1 MSWLAR
7 SLATSLNIP
16 DDSGADDDPDA
27 ATTPSPSGRIPRPP
41 PPPPHPLHSAAAD
54 GVKEDLTELSKTLTR
69 QFWGVA
75 NFLAP
80 PPGETSPSPS
90 PQSAGD
96 QSGDAETPP
105 EIAGIRN
112 DFAEIGGKFKS
123 GISRISSHKAV
134 SGFSRLAS
142 NFFAAEDEEEERR
155 RGARCEVGEE
165 GVRHEVEGDESWQ
178 EWEEKLRLEADDG
191 EARHDAVDGHELEV
205 ERLREEEG
213 RKVEEQRVG
222 REEYG
227 EMEVRAR
234 HEEHGEF
241 ERIAMHEEDVE
252 FERIA
257 MHEEDV
263 EFERLAMHEEDVEL
277 EERIRHEEEEEEEEV
292 VVEDWDVIG
301 ITEEVLAFAQNIARH
316 PETWLDFPLL
326 PDDEESDG
334 PFSYFDMSDAQQEHA
349 LAIEHLSPRL
359 AALRIELCPIHMSEE
374 CFWKIYFVL
383 LHPRLNKRDAELLS
397 TPQIVEARAM
407 LMQSLQYQS
416 KLETEQLYHHKDDR
430 GVQSGEVTLKDSR
443 EAFLSV
449 RHETAS
455 VVPIPEFETEKH
467 PIQVTEVAVVDK
479 SVIQEQLSKDHTEK
493 SNVLQDTFDDDV
505 DDWFDEEANLAGHTT
520 IHIGD
525 EEDVSFS
532 DLEDDDMK

>member
-7 SLATSLNIP
+7 SLATPLNIP
-16 DDSGADDDPDA
+16 DDSDADDDPDA
-27 ATTPSPSGRIPRPP
+27 AATNPSQSARIPPPP
-41 PPPPHPLHSAAAD
+41 PPPPHSLHSSAAE

-90 PQSAGD
+90 PSPSPQSAGD
-96 QSGDAETPP
+96 QSGTAGTPP
-105 EIAGIRN
+105 EIAGIRS
-112 DFAEIGGKFKS
+112 DIAEIGGRFRS

-142 NFFAAEDEEEERR
+142 NFFAPEDDEENEWEEEQK
-155 RGARCEVGEE
+155 RGIRYEMGKE
-165 GVRHEVEGDESWQ
+165 GVRHEVGGDEVWH
-178 EWEEKLRLEADDG
+178 EWEERVRLEVDDG
-191 EARHDAVDGHELEV
+191 EVRHELVDGHELEV
-205 ERLREEEG
+205 ERVRHEEDGEL
-213 RKVEEQRVG
+213 EEQR
-222 REEYG
+222 
-227 EMEVRAR
+227 AS
-234 HEEHGEF
+234 
-241 ERIAMHEEDVE
+241 HEEDG
-252 FERIA
+252 
-257 MHEEDV
+257 
-263 EFERLAMHEEDVEL
+263 EL
-277 EERIRHEEEEEEEEV
+277 EERIRHDEEEV
-292 VVEDWDVIG
+292 EDRDVIG

-349 LAIEHLSPRL
+349 LSIEHLSPRL
-359 AALRIELCPIHMSEE
+359 AALRIELCPIHISEE

-383 LHPRLNKRDAELLS
+383 LHPRLNKHDAELLS

-407 LMQSLQYQS
+407 LMQRLQYQL
-416 KLETEQLYHHKDDR
+416 KLETEQLCHHKDAR
-430 GVQSGEVTLKDSR
+430 GVQSEEDTLKDSTQ
-443 EAFLSV
+443 AFPSMQQQAA
-449 RHETAS
+449 T
-455 VVPIPEFETEKH
+455 VVPIPEFEIEKH

-479 SVIQEQLSKDHTEK
+479 SVIKEQLPKDHTEA
-493 SNVLQDTFDDDV
+493 SNVLKETFDDDIDV
-505 DDWFDEEANLAGHTT
+505 WFDEEADLAGHPT

-532 DLEDDDMK
+532 DLEEDDVK

>member
-27 ATTPSPSGRIPRPP
+27 ACTAGAAPSAPARVPP
-41 PPPPHPLHSAAAD
+41 PPPMPPHPLHSAAAE

-80 PPGETSPSPS
+80 PPGEGSPEASPSP
-90 PQSAGD
+90 PSAGD
-96 QSGDAETPP
+96 QSGAAETPP
-105 EIAGIRN
+105 EVVGIRN
-112 DFAEIGGKFKS
+112 DFAEIGGRFRS

-134 SGFSRLAS
+134 SGFSKMAS
-142 NFFAAEDEEEERR
+142 NFFAPEDEEWEEEERR
-155 RGARCEVGEE
+155 REIGNHIGEE
-165 GVRHEVEGDESWQ
+165 GARHEVESDGGWH
-178 EWEEKLRLEADDG
+178 EWEESAKFEVDDG
-191 EARHDAVDGHELEV
+191 EVGHDSVDDHELQV
-205 ERLREEEG
+205 ERVTHEEE
-213 RKVEEQRVG
+213 VDLVEQR
-222 REEYG
+222 
-227 EMEVRAR
+227 AR
-234 HEEHGEF
+234 L
-241 ERIAMHEEDVE
+241 IHEEDTDLLEPRAV
-252 FERIA
+252 FEVNG
-257 MHEEDV
+257 ELLD
-263 EFERLAMHEEDVEL
+263 ERLS
-277 EERIRHEEEEEEEEV
+277 HEEEEVE
-292 VVEDWDVIG
+292 EDWDVIG
-301 ITEEVLAFAQNIARH
+301 ITEEVLAFATNIARH

-349 LAIEHLSPRL
+349 LAIEHLAPRL

-383 LHPRLNKRDAELLS
+383 LHPRLNKHDAELLS

-407 LMQSLQYQS
+407 LMQQLQYQS
-416 KLETEQLYHHKDDR
+416 KLETEQLCHP
-430 GVQSGEVTLKDSR
+430 KDSLGVHLRDDTSKYSTDLFLSTRR
-443 EAFLSV
+443 EA
-449 RHETAS
+449 AS

-467 PIQVTEVAVVDK
+467 PIHVTEVAVVDK
-479 SVIQEQLSKDHTEK
+479 SVIKEQLPEDHTK
-493 SNVLQDTFDDDV
+493 TSSFLQEAFDDDV

-532 DLEDDDMK
+532 DLEEDVK

>member
-27 ATTPSPSGRIPRPP
+27 DAGSTPTPAPSPCTRIPP
-41 PPPPHPLHSAAAD
+41 PPPVPTHTLHSGAAE

-90 PQSAGD
+90 PSPSPQSAGG
-96 QSGDAETPP
+96 QSGDAATPP
-105 EIAGIRN
+105 EIVGIRN
-112 DFAEIGGKFKS
+112 DFAEIGGKFRS

-134 SGFSRLAS
+134 SGFSKMAS
-142 NFFAAEDEEEERR
+142 NFFAPEDDEENEPRRQIRYHMGEEALRHEEVEDEEEW
-155 RGARCEVGEE
+155 
-165 GVRHEVEGDESWQ
+165 HQ
-178 EWEEKLRLEADDG
+178 WEEERASLRVEDG
-191 EARHDAVDGHELEV
+191 EARHELDMERIRDGEDDEL
-205 ERLREEEG
+205 G
-213 RKVEEQRVG
+213 EQRVRHKDG
-222 REEYG
+222 GILGQQRASRKEDG
-227 EMEVRAR
+227 ESEDQRAR
-234 HEEHGEF
+234 HEEE
-241 ERIAMHEEDVE
+241 
-252 FERIA
+252 
-257 MHEEDV
+257 
-263 EFERLAMHEEDVEL
+263 EL
-277 EERIRHEEEEEEEEV
+277 E
-292 VVEDWDVIG
+292 EDWDVIG
-301 ITEEVLAFAQNIARH
+301 ITEEVLAFATNIARH

-326 PDDEESDG
+326 PDDDESDG

-349 LAIEHLSPRL
+349 LTIEHLAPRL

-383 LHPRLNKRDAELLS
+383 LHPRLNKNDAELLS

-407 LMQSLQYQS
+407 LMQRLQYQS
-416 KLETEQLYHHKDDR
+416 KLETEQLGHHKDDL
-430 GVQSGEVTLKDSR
+430 GVQLREVTLKDGT
-443 EAFLSV
+443 EAFSFM
-449 RHETAS
+449 RQEAAS
-455 VVPIPEFETEKH
+455 VMSITEIEIEKH

-479 SVIQEQLSKDHTEK
+479 SVIKEELPKNHTET
-493 SNVLQDTFDDDV
+493 SNILQEAFDDDI
-505 DDWFDEEANLAGHTT
+505 DDWFDEEADLAGHPT

-532 DLEDDDMK
+532 DLEEDDVK

>member
-27 ATTPSPSGRIPRPP
+27 AATPSPSSRIPP
-41 PPPPHPLHSAAAD
+41 PPPLPPHPLHSAAAD

-90 PQSAGD
+90 PPSAGD
-96 QSGDAETPP
+96 QSGAAETPP
-105 EIAGIRN
+105 EIVGIRN
-112 DFAEIGGKFKS
+112 DFAEIGGRFRT

-134 SGFSRLAS
+134 SGFSKMAS
-142 NFFAAEDEEEERR
+142 NLFAPEDDENEWEEERR
-155 RGARCEVGEE
+155 REVRSHIGEE
-165 GVRHEVEGDESWQ
+165 GARHGAEGDEVWH
-178 EWEEKLRLEADDG
+178 EREERARLEVDDG
-191 EARHDAVDGHELEV
+191 EVRRHELVDDHELQV
-205 ERLREEEG
+205 ER
-213 RKVEEQRVG
+213 V
-222 REEYG
+222 
-227 EMEVRAR
+227 
-234 HEEHGEF
+234 
-241 ERIAMHEEDVE
+241 IHEEDGDLVE
-252 FERIA
+252 QRTRLILEEDGDLVEYRA
-257 MHEEDV
+257 GHEENG
-263 EFERLAMHEEDVEL
+263 ELL
-277 EERIRHEEEEEEEEV
+277 EERINHEEEE
-292 VVEDWDVIG
+292 VEDWDVIG
-301 ITEEVLAFAQNIARH
+301 ITEEVLAFATNIARH

-349 LAIEHLSPRL
+349 LAIEHLAPRL

-383 LHPRLNKRDAELLS
+383 LHPRLNKHDAELLS

-407 LMQSLQYQS
+407 LMQQLQYQS
-416 KLETEQLYHHKDDR
+416 KLETEQLCHPKDDMR
-430 GVQSGEVTLKDSR
+430 VHLKKDTVKYSTD
-443 EAFLSV
+443 AFPSM
-449 RHETAS
+449 RHEAAS

-467 PIQVTEVAVVDK
+467 PIHVTEVAVVDK
-479 SVIQEQLSKDHTEK
+479 SVIKEQLPKDHTET
-493 SNVLQDTFDDDV
+493 SDFLQEAFDDDV
-505 DDWFDEEANLAGHTT
+505 DDWFDEEAKLGGHTT
-520 IHIGD
+520 VHIGD

-532 DLEDDDMK
+532 DLEEDVK

>member
-7 SLATSLNIP
+7 SIANSLNIP
-16 DDSGADDDPDA
+16 EDSGADDDPDA
-27 ATTPSPSGRIPRPP
+27 STTPSPSGRIPQPP
-41 PPPPHPLHSAAAD
+41 SPPPHPLHSAAAE

-96 QSGDAETPP
+96 QSADAETPP
-105 EIAGIRN
+105 EIVGIRS
-112 DFAEIGGKFKS
+112 DFAELGGRFKT

-142 NFFAAEDEEEERR
+142 NFFASEDEEENEWEEERR
-155 RGARCEVGEE
+155 RGIRCEMGEE
-165 GVRHEVEGDESWQ
+165 GGRHDVEGDELWD
-178 EWEEKLRLEADDG
+178 EWEEKLRLEVDDG
-191 EARHDAVDGHELEV
+191 DMRNDLLDGHQLEV
-205 ERLREEEG
+205 EKVKQEEG
-213 RKVEEQRVG
+213 GELEEQRVRHEDG
-222 REEYG
+222 ELEEKVRNEEYSQLEG
-227 EMEVRAR
+227 RT
-234 HEEHGEF
+234 
-241 ERIAMHEEDVE
+241 
-252 FERIA
+252 
-257 MHEEDV
+257 
-263 EFERLAMHEEDVEL
+263 LHEEDVEL
-277 EERIRHEEEEEEEEV
+277 EDGTIHDDEEV
-292 VVEDWDVIG
+292 EDLDVIG

-334 PFSYFDMSDAQQEHA
+334 PFSYFDMSAAQQEHA

-383 LHPRLNKRDAELLS
+383 LHPRLSKHDAELLS
-397 TPQIVEARAM
+397 TPQIVEARSM
-407 LMQSLQYQS
+407 LMQRLQCQS
-416 KLETEQLYHHKDDR
+416 KLETEQLGHHKDVR
-430 GVQSGEVTLKDSR
+430 GVQSREVIIKDST
-443 EAFLSV
+443 EAFPPA
-449 RHETAS
+449 RQEAAS

-467 PIQVTEVAVVDK
+467 PIEVTEVAVVDK
-479 SVIQEQLSKDHTEK
+479 SVIKEQLSNDHTER

-505 DDWFDEEANLAGHTT
+505 DDWFDEEADLAGHTT

-532 DLEDDDMK
+532 DLEDDDVK